1 LYQKF
6 LKNVGKVKRS
16 YETYFNDK
24 SNEVTTS
31 GKIPEEVDMPNLTVA
46 DYMDMENTIIEY
58 NLNDV
63 FGTLP
68 RLPLSP

>member
-68 RLPLSP
+68 RLPLYP